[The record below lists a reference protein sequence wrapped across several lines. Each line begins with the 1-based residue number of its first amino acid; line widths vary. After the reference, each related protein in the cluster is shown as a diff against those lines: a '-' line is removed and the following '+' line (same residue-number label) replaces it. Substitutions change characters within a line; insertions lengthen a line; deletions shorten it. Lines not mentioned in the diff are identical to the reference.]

1 MKEMNDKIIN
11 TVKNLLFYYYDYIC
25 EVSNRYVAYKIGGIK
40 VEITFNYDERL
51 IVHLDKCPMY
61 IIGGI
66 KKLDK
71 AIIDDAI
78 ENNVN
83 KFREDRFNKLSDYM
97 DEINACPDDIS
108 E

>member
-1 MKEMNDKIIN
+1 
-11 TVKNLLFYYYDYIC
+11 
-25 EVSNRYVAYKIGGIK
+25 
-40 VEITFNYDERL
+40 
-51 IVHLDKCPMY
+51 MY